1 METDFKYGHERLD
14 CYRLARELAEWAARQ
29 SLPSERRH
37 LRDQLVRAA
46 DSVVLNIAEGSGK
59 EPGAS
64 RRNYYSI
71 ALGSAAEACAVL
83 DLVRLPEGP
92 ARQAQLRRV
101 GAMLTRM
108 CRG

>member
-1 METDFKYGHERLD
+1 MDDSFKFGHERLD
-14 CYRLARELAEWAARQ
+14 CYRLAREVADWAARQ
-29 SLPSERRH
+29 GCPTERRH

-59 EPGAS
+59 EPGAA

-71 ALGSAAEACAVL
+71 ALASAAEACAVL
-83 DLVRLPEGP
+83 DLVRLAEGA

-101 GAMLTRM
+101 GAMLTKM
-108 CRG
+108 TRG